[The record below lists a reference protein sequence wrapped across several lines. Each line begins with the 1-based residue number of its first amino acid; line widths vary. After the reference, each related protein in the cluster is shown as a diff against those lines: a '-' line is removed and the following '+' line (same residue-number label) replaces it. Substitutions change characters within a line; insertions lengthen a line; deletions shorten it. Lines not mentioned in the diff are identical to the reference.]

1 MLNDYIEAKKEL
13 EKQLTKW
20 KGDNYIREILK
31 EIDLYVENIISEIQR
46 EDIISDKMSVLH
58 ENFLKEV
65 TVFLNICK
73 NKKGNIEKQDIRF
86 SIKIIEE
93 LIKEIDK
100 ETEKICQAEITD
112 VNAEMKVLESILKED
127 GYLNN
132 NNIERGIKN
141 GKSKK

>member
-20 KGDNYIREILK
+20 KDDNYIREILK
-31 EIDLYVENIISEIQR
+31 EIDLYIENIISEIQR
-46 EDIISDKMSVLH
+46 EDIISDKMSILH

-86 SIKIIEE
+86 SINIIEE

-132 NNIERGIKN
+132 DIERGIKN

>member
-1 MLNDYIEAKKEL
+1 MLNDYIEVKKEL

-20 KGDNYIREILK
+20 KDDKYIKEILK
-31 EIDLYVENIISEIQR
+31 EIDLYVENIINVIQR
-46 EDIISDKMSVLH
+46 ENIISDKMSVLH

-73 NKKGNIEKQDIRF
+73 NKKGKIEKQDIRF

-93 LIKEIDK
+93 IIKEINK

-112 VNAEMKVLESILKED
+112 INAEMKVLESILKED

-132 NNIERGIKN
+132 NIERGIKN

>member
-20 KGDNYIREILK
+20 KDDNYIREILK
-31 EIDLYVENIISEIQR
+31 EIDLYVENIITEIQR

-112 VNAEMKVLESILKED
+112 ANAEMKVLESILKED

-132 NNIERGIKN
+132 DIERGIKN

>member
-20 KGDNYIREILK
+20 KDDNYIREILK
-31 EIDLYVENIISEIQR
+31 EIDLYVENIITEIQR

-132 NNIERGIKN
+132 DIERGIKN

>member
-1 MLNDYIEAKKEL
+1 MLNDYIEVKKEL

-20 KGDNYIREILK
+20 KDDKYIKEILK
-31 EIDLYVENIISEIQR
+31 EIDLYVENIINVIQR

-73 NKKGNIEKQDIRF
+73 NKKGNIEKQNIRF

-93 LIKEIDK
+93 LIKEINK

-132 NNIERGIKN
+132 NIERGIKN

>member
-20 KGDNYIREILK
+20 KDDNYIREILK

-132 NNIERGIKN
+132 NIERGIKN

>member
-20 KGDNYIREILK
+20 KENNYIREILK
-31 EIDLYVENIISEIQR
+31 EIDLYVENIITEIQR

-132 NNIERGIKN
+132 DIERGIKN

>member
-20 KGDNYIREILK
+20 KDDNYTREILK
-31 EIDLYVENIISEIQR
+31 EIDLYIENIISEIQR

-112 VNAEMKVLESILKED
+112 ANAEMKVLESILKED

-132 NNIERGIKN
+132 NIERGIKN

>member
-132 NNIERGIKN
+132 DIERGIKN

>member
-13 EKQLTKW
+13 EKQLAKW
-20 KGDNYIREILK
+20 KYDNYIREILK
-31 EIDLYVENIISEIQR
+31 EIDLYIENIISEIQR
-46 EDIISDKMSVLH
+46 EDLISDKMSVLH

-100 ETEKICQAEITD
+100 EIEKICQAEITD

-132 NNIERGIKN
+132 NIERGIKN

>member
-20 KGDNYIREILK
+20 KDDNYIREILK

-93 LIKEIDK
+93 LIKEINK

-132 NNIERGIKN
+132 NIERGIKN

>member
-20 KGDNYIREILK
+20 KDDNYTREILK
-31 EIDLYVENIISEIQR
+31 EIDLYVENIITEIQR

-112 VNAEMKVLESILKED
+112 ANAEMKVLESILKED

-132 NNIERGIKN
+132 NIERGIKN

>member
-20 KGDNYIREILK
+20 KDDNYIREILK
-31 EIDLYVENIISEIQR
+31 EIDLYVENIITEIQR
-46 EDIISDKMSVLH
+46 EDLISDKMSILH

-112 VNAEMKVLESILKED
+112 ANAEMKVLESILKED

-132 NNIERGIKN
+132 DIERGIKN

>member
-20 KGDNYIREILK
+20 KDDNYIREILK

-112 VNAEMKVLESILKED
+112 ANAEMKVLESILKED

-132 NNIERGIKN
+132 DIERGIKN

>member
-20 KGDNYIREILK
+20 KDDNYTREILK
-31 EIDLYVENIISEIQR
+31 EIDLYVENIITEIQR

-73 NKKGNIEKQDIRF
+73 NKKGNTEKQDIRF

-132 NNIERGIKN
+132 DIERGIKN

>member
-20 KGDNYIREILK
+20 KDDNYIREILK

-132 NNIERGIKN
+132 DIERGIKN

>member
-20 KGDNYIREILK
+20 KDDNYTREILK
-31 EIDLYVENIISEIQR
+31 EIDLYVENIITEIQR

-132 NNIERGIKN
+132 NIERGIKN

>member
-20 KGDNYIREILK
+20 KDDNYIREILK

-112 VNAEMKVLESILKED
+112 ANAEMKVLESILKED

-132 NNIERGIKN
+132 NIERGIKN

>member
-20 KGDNYIREILK
+20 KDDNYIREILK
-31 EIDLYVENIISEIQR
+31 EIDLYIENIISEIQR

-132 NNIERGIKN
+132 DIERGIKN

>member
-20 KGDNYIREILK
+20 KDDNYIREILK
-31 EIDLYVENIISEIQR
+31 EIDLYIENIISEIQR

-132 NNIERGIKN
+132 NIERGIKN

>member
-20 KGDNYIREILK
+20 KDDNYIREILK
-31 EIDLYVENIISEIQR
+31 EIDLYIENIISEIQR

-112 VNAEMKVLESILKED
+112 TNAEMKVLESILKED

-132 NNIERGIKN
+132 DIERGIKN

>member
-20 KGDNYIREILK
+20 KDDNYTREILK
-31 EIDLYVENIISEIQR
+31 EIDLYVENIITEIQR

-73 NKKGNIEKQDIRF
+73 NKKGNTEKQDIRF

-112 VNAEMKVLESILKED
+112 ANAEMKVLESILKED

-132 NNIERGIKN
+132 NIERGIKN

>member
-20 KGDNYIREILK
+20 KDDNYIREILK
-31 EIDLYVENIISEIQR
+31 EIDLYIENIISEIQR

-65 TVFLNICK
+65 TFFLNICK

-132 NNIERGIKN
+132 DIESGIKN

>member
-20 KGDNYIREILK
+20 KDDNYIREILK
-31 EIDLYVENIISEIQR
+31 EIDLYIENIISEIQR

-112 VNAEMKVLESILKED
+112 ANAEMKVLESILKED

-132 NNIERGIKN
+132 NIERGIKN

>member
-20 KGDNYIREILK
+20 KDDNYTREILK
-31 EIDLYVENIISEIQR
+31 EIDLYVENIITEIQR

-132 NNIERGIKN
+132 DIERGIKN